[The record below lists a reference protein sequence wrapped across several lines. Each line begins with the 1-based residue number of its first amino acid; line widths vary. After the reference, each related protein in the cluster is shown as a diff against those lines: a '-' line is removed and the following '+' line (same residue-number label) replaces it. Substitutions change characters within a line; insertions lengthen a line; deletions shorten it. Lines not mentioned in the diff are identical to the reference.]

1 MTAQCPA
8 GDTDPE
14 DSKTVNHP
22 FPHPSAHALDV
33 RAIHFLA
40 HYCCNSLDKNISF
53 YFISKSALSYSL
65 KTVKC
70 VKVIY

>member
-8 GDTDPE
+8 GDADPE

-53 YFISKSALSYSL
+53 FMNYFKEHLELFL
-65 KTVKC
+65 KNS
-70 VKVIY
+70 